1 MEDIRENRDRVIIR
15 TSLIG
20 IVANIFL
27 ASFKAIIGILS
38 NSIAVVLDAVNNL
51 SDALSSLIT
60 IIGTKLAGKK
70 PDKEHPMGHGRAE
83 YISAMIVSAI
93 VLYAGIVSLYES
105 SKKIIEPVL
114 PDYNIGG
121 LVFIA
126 VAVVVK
132 ILVGTYFKKVGS
144 SVKSASLEAS
154 GKDALFDAILSTSVF
169 ISAIIFITTGFSLE
183 AYVGVVISIFII
195 RAGIEMLRDMIDEI
209 LGKRADRELVSSI
222 KETICREPEVSGAY
236 DLLLHSYGPDRLVGS
251 VHIEIPD
258 TLTANEIDALERRI
272 TDSVFVEN
280 GVFLAGIGIYSMNT
294 SDDEIKSLRSDI
306 NRTVMSHEG
315 VLQMH
320 GFYYNKADDTIQM
333 DVILD
338 FALDDRDA
346 VFKSIVEDL
355 ESTYPDY
362 RFRVA
367 MDIDI

>member
-60 IIGTKLAGKK
+60 IIGTRLAGKK

-83 YISAMIVSAI
+83 YISAMIVAAI

-105 SKKIIEPVL
+105 SKKIIEPAL

-126 VAVVVK
+126 VAIVVK

-183 AYVGVVISIFII
+183 AYVGVVISIF
-195 RAGIEMLRDMIDEI
+195 
-209 LGKRADRELVSSI
+209 